1 MKTIVRRLVVVG
13 ALAVV
18 TLGAVAQVQQSASR
32 SIPATGV
39 IYLRILNSACAA
51 VSPETA
57 EGLHPNPEGLN
68 DRELDSTEEAALA
81 ELCTLQATAIAPNG
95 MRLTDIPLALLRA
108 DRASGEAELFEGTR
122 NSDDYGTATWRFRLT
137 PNTHFFFQVVSPN
150 PVKRSV
156 WSNVVEIQM
165 CTGVESSARFPE
177 DLIADAGRGCQ

>member
-1 MKTIVRRLVVVG
+1 M
-13 ALAVV
+13 
-18 TLGAVAQVQQSASR
+18 
-32 SIPATGV
+32 

-57 EGLHPNPEGLN
+57 EGLHPNPEALN

-81 ELCTLQATAIAPNG
+81 ELCTLQATAVAPNG
-95 MRLTDIPLALLRA
+95 MLLTDIPLALLRT
-108 DRASGEAELFEGTR
+108 DRPDGEPEIFGGTR

-165 CTGVESSARFPE
+165 CMGVESTARVA
-177 DLIADAGRGCQ
+177 DNLIADAGRGCQ